1 MPGTNSLTGV
11 RVFKKYTMSKE
22 ITGYKKLFDKVLG
35 VIEKTRIKAYKSLT
49 KHQLSLNFEIGKLIV
64 ESQEK
69 QGWGKGVVDDLSKDI
84 NKVIDGVKGY
94 SPQNLWRMRSFY
106 LEYKDDPDLL
116 KLALQVP
123 WSQNLLIISKVSDE
137 RERKYYLESTI
148 NLGWSRAVLLNQIK
162 GNAYGHHI
170 ANKKQHNFKSA
181 LPVHLSEQA
190 EEALKS
196 EYNLDFLGL
205 TDAVSERELENQLIE
220 NIRDLLMEM
229 GFGFC
234 FMGNQYRIKLKDKEY
249 FLDLLFYHRILKCL
263 VAVDLKVVGFEP
275 EFAGKMNF
283 YLEVLDDTIKIED
296 DNPSIGI
303 ILCPEKD
310 DIEVEYA
317 LRASNKPIGV
327 AEYRLTTQLPDNL
340 KGKIPTKEEIIQ
352 SLKKIKRLDT
362 NKE

>member
-1 MPGTNSLTGV
+1 
-11 RVFKKYTMSKE
+11 MSKE

-49 KHQLSLNFEIGKLIV
+49 THQLSLNFEIGKLIV

-84 NKVIDGVKGY
+84 NKVIGGVKGY

-106 LEYKDDPDLL
+106 LEYKDFPDLL

-137 RERKYYLESTI
+137 GERKYYLESTI

-162 GNAYGHHI
+162 GNAFGHHVG
-170 ANKKQHNFKSA
+170 NKKQHNFAST
-181 LPVHLSEQA
+181 LPGHISEQA
-190 EEALKS
+190 KEALKS

-205 TDAVSERELENQLIE
+205 TDAVSERALENQLIE

-234 FMGNQYRIKLKDKEY
+234 FIGNQYRIKLRDKEY

-283 YLEVLDDTIKIED
+283 YLEVLDDTIKTDD

-327 AEYRLTTQLPDNL
+327 AEYRLTTELPDKL
-340 KGKIPTKEEIIQ
+340 KGKIPTKEEIIE
-352 SLKKIKRLDT
+352 SMKKIKRLDS
-362 NKE
+362 KEE

>member
-1 MPGTNSLTGV
+1 LSRANSLTGV
-11 RVFKKYTMSKE
+11 RVLNNYTISKG
-22 ITGYKKLFDKVLG
+22 ITNYKKLFDEIIQ
-35 VIEKTRIKAYKSLT
+35 VIGETRIKVYKSLT
-49 KHQLSLNFEIGKLIV
+49 NHQLSQNFEIGKLIV

-84 NKVIDGVKGY
+84 NKVIDGVQGY

-106 LEYKDDPDLL
+106 LEYKDNSDLL
-116 KLALQVP
+116 NLALQIP
-123 WSQNLLIISKVSDE
+123 WSQNLLIISKVTNE
-137 RERKYYLESTI
+137 VERKYYIESTI
-148 NLGWSRAVLLNQIK
+148 KLGWSRAVLLNQIK

-170 ANKKQHNFKSA
+170 ANEKQHNFKTS
-181 LPVHLSEQA
+181 LPTYLAEQA

-205 TDAVSERELENQLIE
+205 TDAVSEKALENQLVE
-220 NIRDLLMEM
+220 NIRDLLMEL

-234 FMGNQYRIKLKDKEY
+234 FIGNQYRIKLRDKEY

-263 VAVDLKVVGFEP
+263 VAVELKVVVFEP

-283 YLEVLDDTIKIED
+283 YLEVLDDTLKADD
-296 DNPSIGI
+296 DNPSIVI

-317 LRASNKPIGV
+317 LRASNKPIGIS
-327 AEYRLTTQLPDNL
+327 AYSLTTELPEKL

-352 SLKKIKRLDT
+352 SLKKIKRLDLK
-362 NKE
+362 KE

>member
-1 MPGTNSLTGV
+1 MKFSH
-11 RVFKKYTMSKE
+11 RCESFKNCAMSKE
-22 ITGYKKLFDKVLG
+22 IEDYKKLFNDVLA

-49 KHQLSLNFEIGKLIV
+49 KNQLSLNYEIGRLIV
-64 ESQEK
+64 ESQDSK
-69 QGWGKGVVDDLSKDI
+69 GWGKGIVNDLSKDLS
-84 NKVIDGVKGY
+84 KKIDGVTGY

-106 LEYKDDPDLL
+106 LEYKDSPELL
-116 KLALQVP
+116 ELALQVP
-123 WSQNLLIISKVSDE
+123 WSQNLLIISKLSE
-137 RERKYYLESTI
+137 EKLRRYYLESTI
-148 NLGWSRAVLLNQIK
+148 NFGWSRAVLLNQIK
-162 GNAYGHHI
+162 GDAYKHHI
-170 ANKKQHNFKSA
+170 ENRKQHNFKSA

-190 EEALKS
+190 DEALKS

-205 TDAVSERELENQLIE
+205 TGPISERALENQLIE

-234 FMGNQYRIKLKDKEY
+234 FIGNQYRIKLRDKEY
-249 FLDLLFYHRILKCL
+249 YLDLLFYHRILKCL
-263 VAVDLKVVGFEP
+263 VAVDLKVVEFEP

-283 YLEVLDDTIKIED
+283 YLEVLDDTIKETD

-327 AEYRLTTQLPDNL
+327 AEYRLTTQLPEKL
-340 KGKIPTKEEIIQ
+340 KGKIPTKEEIIN
-352 SLKKIKRLDT
+352 SLKRIKRLDS
-362 NKE
+362 KE

>member
-1 MPGTNSLTGV
+1 
-11 RVFKKYTMSKE
+11 MSKK
-22 ITGYKKLFDKVLG
+22 ITNYKKLFDDVIQ

-49 KHQLSLNFEIGKLIV
+49 KHQLSLNFEIGKIIV

-69 QGWGKGVVDDLSKDI
+69 QGWGKGVVDDLSNDI

-106 LEYKDDPDLL
+106 LEYKDFPELL
-116 KLALQVP
+116 KLAIQIP
-123 WSQNLLIISKVSDE
+123 WSQNLLIISKASEEKE
-137 RERKYYLESTI
+137 RRYYLEATI
-148 NLGWSRAVLLNQIK
+148 KLGWGRAVLLNQIK
-162 GNAYGHHI
+162 ANAYAHHM
-170 ANKKQHNFKSA
+170 ANMKLHNFKKA

-190 EEALKS
+190 KEALKS
-196 EYNLDFLGL
+196 EYNLDFLGI
-205 TDAVSERELENQLIE
+205 TGPVSERELENRLIE
-220 NIRDLLMEM
+220 NVRDLLMEL

-234 FMGNQYRIKLKDKEY
+234 FISNQYRIKLREKEY

-283 YLEVLDDTIKIED
+283 YLEVLDDTIKEEN

-327 AEYRLTTQLPDNL
+327 SEYRLTQQLPERL

-352 SLKKIKRLDT
+352 SLKKIKRLDE
-362 NKE
+362 NKEEKKKAKE

>member
-1 MPGTNSLTGV
+1 MPIINSLTGV
-11 RVFKKYTMSKE
+11 RVFKSYTMSKE
-22 ITGYKKLFDKVLG
+22 ITDYKKLFSEVLN
-35 VIEKTRIKAYKSLT
+35 VIEKTQIKAYRSLT
-49 KHQLSLNFEIGKLIV
+49 KHQLSLNFEIGRLIV

-84 NKVIDGVKGY
+84 NKVIDGLKGY

-106 LEYKDDPDLL
+106 LEYKDAPDLL

-123 WSQNLLIISKVSDE
+123 WSQNLLIMSKLQDDN
-137 RERKYYLESTI
+137 ERKYYLESTI
-148 NLGWSRAVLLNQIK
+148 KLGWSRAVLLNQIK
-162 GNAYGHHI
+162 GNAYVHHI
-170 ANKKQHNFKSA
+170 TNKKHHNFKSA
-181 LPVHLSEQA
+181 LPIHLSEQA

-196 EYNLDFLGL
+196 EYNLDFLGI
-205 TDAVSERELENQLIE
+205 TNPISERELENQMIE

-234 FMGNQYRIKLKDKEY
+234 FIGNQYRIKPRDKEY

-263 VAVDLKVVGFEP
+263 VAVDLKVSDFEP

-283 YLEVLDDTIKIED
+283 YLEVLDDTIKAED

-327 AEYRLTTQLPDNL
+327 SEYRLTTELPDKL
-340 KGKIPTKEEIIQ
+340 KGKIPTKEEIIK
-352 SLKKIKRLDT
+352 SLKKVKRLDS